1 MPSSSSTPS
10 SNWFVRFHN
19 GHEKVK
25 NAVHSYWRQN
35 TILSPR
41 GPVGKV
47 VMSCFYFS
55 LPVMFGYV
63 VVNKIVEGSE
73 STIQEKVGDKKTI
86 AAAAAAAPSQK
97 IGAGG
102 WGGGVN
108 LATSDKATHD
118 VNRINL
124 ERFLKK
130 QRKLKQKRE
139 REAAAAA
146 TATAERG

>member
-1 MPSSSSTPS
+1 
-10 SNWFVRFHN
+10 
-19 GHEKVK
+19 
-25 NAVHSYWRQN
+25 
-35 TILSPR
+35 LSPR

-86 AAAAAAAPSQK
+86 AAAAAAPSQK

-146 TATAERG
+146 AAERG